1 MSGLFGDVFA
11 VRSQEQAEQEV
22 KRKQTEAIF
31 HEMWGVGSGKE
42 VRLKTSDHQYTTEH
56 KGIIDE
62 IRSSELVSVYF
73 PHIERNGGTWH
84 IMNLQ
89 SWEGESP
96 WKDGPI
102 QRDDEEE

>member
-1 MSGLFGDVFA
+1 MSFLDTVFG
-11 VRSQEQAEQEV
+11 VRSPEAEERQT
-22 KRKQTEAIF
+22 KQKKTEASF

-42 VRLKTSDHQYTTEH
+42 VRLMMPDHQFGTDV

-62 IRSSELVSVYF
+62 IRSFEHVTVYF
-73 PHIERNGGTWH
+73 PSREKNGGTWH
-84 IMNLQ
+84 IMNLR

-102 QRDDEEE
+102 NRDNDNE